1 MNVRKVMAGSV
12 LGAGLG
18 VAAMLGAGS
27 ASALGFSYDNS
38 DIDPVTVGTGAT
50 SNVRGTN
57 NQGLA
62 VSIFGSASVS
72 AGEGT
77 SGNNLLAVG
86 STASVTGSAANN
98 TLVSTGGGESRLG
111 GSSHNTLIVNAGGE
125 VTNTGGNAENAV
137 SLSACGTS
145 FSGQAAHVTVSHGV
159 C

>member
-18 VAAMLGAGS
+18 VAAMLGRGLPRRS
-27 ASALGFSYDNS
+27 ASPTTTPTSIRSPSAR
-38 DIDPVTVGTGAT
+38 AT

-72 AGEGT
+72 AGEDT

-111 GSSHNTLIVNAGGE
+111 GSSHNNLIVNAGGE